1 MNPRK
6 LNSPTGSRNPLQGS
20 IDSQAISPSS
30 ATDPQG
36 MPADLYTDELSL
48 ARIYLSKALQE
59 RDNALQ
65 PKEKLAWDLSS
76 RYWLE
81 TIIKI
86 KRQTMERSRGAT
98 DGWESFIEAIR
109 LANEKQSVKR

>member
-6 LNSPTGSRNPLQGS
+6 LNSPPGSQNPLKGS
-20 IDSQAISPSS
+20 VDSHAISLSS
-30 ATDPQG
+30 TTDPLG
-36 MPADLYTDELSL
+36 MPADLFTDELSL

-86 KRQTMERSRGAT
+86 KRQTMEYSRGAT